1 MNLDIQEVLQKVQ
14 AKLGEL
20 TMQVIMQ
27 ELRAEKAETQLAE
40 QEGADHSPEPEL
52 EEQ

>member
-27 ELRAEKAETQLAE
+27 ELRAEKAEAQLAE
-40 QEGADHSPEPEL
+40 QEGADHDPD
-52 EEQ
+52 

>member
-20 TMQVIMQ
+20 MLQNILQ
-27 ELRAEKAETQLAE
+27 EVRAEAAEAE
-40 QEGADHSPEPEL
+40 KDKEGADHDPD
-52 EEQ
+52 QDRH

>member
-20 TMQVIMQ
+20 EMQLIIAQ
-27 ELRAEKAETQLAE
+27 STIELLQSQLAE
-40 QEGADHSPEPEL
+40 KETEPKED
-52 EEQ
+52 

>member
-27 ELRAEKAETQLAE
+27 ELRAEKAEAE
-40 QEGADHSPEPEL
+40 LNREGADHDPD
-52 EEQ
+52 QDRH

>member
-27 ELRAEKAETQLAE
+27 ELRAEKAEAE
-40 QEGADHSPEPEL
+40 KADHSPEPES

>member
-20 TMQVIMQ
+20 TMHVIMQ
-27 ELRAEKAETQLAE
+27 ELRAEKAEAE
-40 QEGADHSPEPEL
+40 KEKEGADHDPD
-52 EEQ
+52 

>member
-20 TMQVIMQ
+20 MLQNILQ
-27 ELRAEKAETQLAE
+27 EVRAEAAEAE
-40 QEGADHSPEPEL
+40 KADHSPEPES

>member
-27 ELRAEKAETQLAE
+27 ELRAEKAEIQLAE
-40 QEGADHSPEPEL
+40 QEGADHDPD
-52 EEQ
+52 

>member
-40 QEGADHSPEPEL
+40 QEGADHDPD
-52 EEQ
+52 QDRQ